1 MKIENWELKFGWM
14 DFFYIPPAVWR
25 TPLKR
30 GWLARCMGIVGG
42 MGDMGRMGDVGRI
55 DLIEWIDLIERIDA
69 IGIGR
74 MGIGDGRGVLGR
86 RG

>member
-1 MKIENWELKFGWM
+1 M

-30 GWLARCMGIVGG
+30 GRLARWMGVV
-42 MGDMGRMGDVGRI
+42 GRMGDVGRI

>member
-1 MKIENWELKFGWM
+1 
-14 DFFYIPPAVWR
+14 
-25 TPLKR
+25 
-30 GWLARCMGIVGG
+30 
-42 MGDMGRMGDVGRI
+42 MGRMGDVGRI